1 VTSMVVA
8 GALQGLDQFMGWDQ
22 AIQGGTLPST
32 GKLLLTDNATWTQVA
47 QRVASQSVVSSTL
60 GTAIQGGSFIDN
72 FKIALLSN
80 IGSQFHAEG
89 ANLIGDNGAVLGHAG
104 KVLSHSVVAGIS
116 AEIAGGSVTGAVA
129 GALAAEIAAI
139 SLNDNLIKTE
149 QWREQQA
156 QRSRL
161 VGAFAG
167 LLATGKAEGVIS
179 AANSAE
185 LVERYN
191 RQLHLEETKAI
202 NKLANGD
209 KNKLERLLAASCR
222 KVYCVAQESLDSSER
237 NYYESLMKKYPYTH
251 VEDSLLSD
259 YWITKE
265 KTRIGG
271 NYPLFSGY
279 EKIKLFTYTEADKL
293 TDSETFSKNQWIEN
307 ASKFTGWDKKTLEN
321 LTSVI
326 AIGASITRRNGNRI
340 YGPISFNANKT
351 QFIPINDIYFID
363 KSGNKITMK
372 WMYQGTIVE
381 QGMTFENYIG
391 LSNKRLTRLHL
402 NAKTFDYYDGNT
414 GEYISV
420 KTLNTQTES
429 RLKNPKSIENILNKY
444 ISTMDKYSGDAHGTT
459 EISKKDVKLKTLEL
473 GVPEKTNKEQWDAI
487 NDSIKNASS
496 KNIKVNIT
504 IIEE

>member
-1 VTSMVVA
+1 MAVA
-8 GALQGLDQFMGWDQ
+8 GTLQGLDQFMGWDQ
-22 AIQGGTLPST
+22 AIQGGTLPTT
-32 GKLLLTDNATWTQVA
+32 GKLLATDNATWTQVA

-72 FKIALLSN
+72 FKTALLSH

-89 ANLIGDNGAVLGHAG
+89 ANLIGDNGAILGHAG
-104 KVLSHSVVAGIS
+104 KVLSHSVVAGVS

-156 QRSRL
+156 QKSRL

-167 LLATGKAEGVIS
+167 LVATGKAEGVIS

-222 KVYCVAQESLDSSER
+222 KVYCIAQESLNSSER
-237 NYYESLMKKYPYTH
+237 NYYESLMKKYPHTH
-251 VEDSLLSD
+251 EEDSLLSD

-265 KTRIGG
+265 RTRIGG

-279 EKIKLFTYTEADKL
+279 ENIKLFTYTEIDKL
-293 TDSETFSKNQWIEN
+293 TDSEIFARNQWIEN
-307 ASKFTGWDKKTLEN
+307 ASDFTGWDKVTLEN

-326 AIGASITRRNGNRI
+326 ALGASITKRNGNRI
-340 YGPISFNANKT
+340 YGPIRFNANKT
-351 QFIPINDIYFID
+351 QFIPRNDIYFID

-372 WMYQGTIVE
+372 WMYQGTIAE
-381 QGMTFENYIG
+381 QGMTFENFIG
-391 LSNKRLTRLHL
+391 LSNKRLKRLHL
-402 NAKTFDYYDGNT
+402 NAKTFDYYDDKT

-429 RLKNPKSIENILNKY
+429 RLKNPKSLKNTLNTY
-444 ISTMDKYSGDAHGTT
+444 ISTIDKYSGDGRGTA
-459 EISKKDVKLKTLEL
+459 EIFKKDVKLKTLEL
-473 GVPEKTNKEQWDAI
+473 GVPEKTTKEQWDAI

>member
-1 VTSMVVA
+1 T
-8 GALQGLDQFMGWDQ
+8 
-22 AIQGGTLPST
+22 
-32 GKLLLTDNATWTQVA
+32 
-47 QRVASQSVVSSTL
+47 
-60 GTAIQGGSFIDN
+60 
-72 FKIALLSN
+72 ALLSH

-89 ANLIGDNGAVLGHAG
+89 ANLIGDNGAILGHAG
-104 KVLSHSVVAGIS
+104 KVLSHSVVAGVS

-156 QRSRL
+156 QKSRL

-167 LLATGKAEGVIS
+167 LVATGKAEGVIS

-222 KVYCVAQESLDSSER
+222 KVYCIAQESLNSSER
-237 NYYESLMKKYPYTH
+237 NYYESLMKKYPHTH
-251 VEDSLLSD
+251 EEDSLLSD

-265 KTRIGG
+265 RTRIGG

-279 EKIKLFTYTEADKL
+279 ENIKLFTYTEIDKL
-293 TDSETFSKNQWIEN
+293 TDSEIFARNQWIEN
-307 ASKFTGWDKKTLEN
+307 ASDFTGWDKVTLEN

-326 AIGASITRRNGNRI
+326 ALGASITKRNGNRI
-340 YGPISFNANKT
+340 YGPIRFNANKT
-351 QFIPINDIYFID
+351 QFIPRNDIYFID

-372 WMYQGTIVE
+372 WMYQGTIAE
-381 QGMTFENYIG
+381 QGMTFENFIG
-391 LSNKRLTRLHL
+391 LSNKRLKRLHL
-402 NAKTFDYYDGNT
+402 NAKTFDYYDDKT

-429 RLKNPKSIENILNKY
+429 RLKNPKSLKNTLNTY
-444 ISTMDKYSGDAHGTT
+444 ISTIDKYSGDGRGTA
-459 EISKKDVKLKTLEL
+459 EIFKKDVKLKTLEL
-473 GVPEKTNKEQWDAI
+473 GVPEKTTKEQWDAI